1 MGKKKRMIFMTKK
14 RFFSFL
20 VLLVAVV
27 AFMLIPKE
35 PDETETEKTQT
46 TSSQSAETTGENEE
60 QEEEKEPLGGLKIGA
75 SNLIVLLALGSIL
88 AVNKYKE
95 IKAEQS
101 EEKD

>member
-1 MGKKKRMIFMTKK
+1 MIKEREIIMTKK
-14 RFFSFL
+14 KIISFL

-35 PDETETEKTQT
+35 PTKTETEEAQT
-46 TSSQSAETTGENEE
+46 TASQSAEATEGNEE
-60 QEEEKEPLGGLKIGA
+60 QEEKKEEPFGGIKIGT
-75 SNLIVLLALGSIL
+75 SNLIVLFVLGSIL

-95 IKAEQS
+95 IKAEKS